1 MAETNSV
8 MQALANELARTP
20 PTDENE
26 PQPKD
31 TSMPTADEL
40 IQPAAATPPLTD
52 EDLAPTPSV
61 TPTQPPMTDT
71 GTNWEH
77 AIAMQTCRIAAA
89 DMTAAE
95 LLAEL
100 DDRWQEMKRNRQAD
114 GNPPA
119 DHLLRIAETARRAAQ
134 AVDDC
139 QRETVVGNKLLLASR
154 PTDIP
159 RHP

>member
-1 MAETNSV
+1 MTTV
-8 MQALANELARTP
+8 Q
-20 PTDENE
+20 NE

-31 TSMPTADEL
+31 ASMPTADEL
-40 IQPAAATPPLTD
+40 IQPAAETPPRTD
-52 EDLAPTPSV
+52 ELVTPTPSV

-71 GTNWEH
+71 RTNWEQ

-89 DMTAAE
+89 DMTAAD

-100 DDRWQEMKRNRQAD
+100 DDRWQELKRNRQAY
-114 GNPPA
+114 GHPPA

-139 QRETVVGNKLLLASR
+139 QRETVIGNKLLLASR